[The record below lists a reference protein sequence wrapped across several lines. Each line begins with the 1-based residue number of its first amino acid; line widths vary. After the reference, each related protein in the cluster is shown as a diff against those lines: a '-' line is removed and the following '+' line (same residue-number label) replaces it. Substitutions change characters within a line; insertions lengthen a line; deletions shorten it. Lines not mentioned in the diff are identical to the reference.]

1 MFNVVVPFEVTV
13 DDNPEQ
19 LCRFD
24 SLKRVV
30 LGFKARLESLD
41 HDPSLVRDSF
51 KSHVGDSNSLTAQ
64 WM

>member
-30 LGFKARLESLD
+30 SHSDSLR
-41 HDPSLVRDSF
+41 SR
-51 KSHVGDSNSLTAQ
+51 T
-64 WM
+64 